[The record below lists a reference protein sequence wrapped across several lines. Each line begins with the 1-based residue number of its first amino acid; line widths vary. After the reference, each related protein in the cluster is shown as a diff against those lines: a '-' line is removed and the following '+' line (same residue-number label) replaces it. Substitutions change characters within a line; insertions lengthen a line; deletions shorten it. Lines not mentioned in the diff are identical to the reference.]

1 MPRLN
6 PTIFDKLS
14 ASQNFKMPNSA
25 VAREEDIADALGMPR
40 QVAGFSEGMLR
51 VNLDSFSENA
61 LRANIR
67 RELNWLLNT
76 THFEASA
83 DLSKYPEVKTS
94 VLNYGVADLA
104 GKSQSRET
112 IRERSKRI
120 AAAIR
125 TFEPRIDPST
135 LTVDTMTTPDG
146 ELAVTYTIS
155 GDITSALGALRVRY
169 LTDVEE
175 DTGST
180 TVRE

>member
-14 ASQNFKMPNSA
+14 AGQNFKTPSN
-25 VAREEDIADALGMPR
+25 VAAGRDDVADALGMPR
-40 QVAGFSEGMLR
+40 VVEGFSEGKLR
-51 VNLDSFSENA
+51 VNLDTFSENA

-67 RELNWLLNT
+67 RELNWLLNSTHLEAT
-76 THFEASA
+76 T
-83 DLSKYPEVKTS
+83 DLSKYPQVRTS

-104 GKSQSRET
+104 GKSQSSET
-112 IRERSKRI
+112 IKERATKI

-135 LTVDTMTTPDG
+135 LTVNTMTQRDG
-146 ELAVTYTIS
+146 ELMPTYVIS
-155 GDITSALGALRVRY
+155 GDITSATAGLSVRY